1 MTKIFLTGVT
11 GYIAGDAL
19 ATLVSRHPNISYSA
33 LVRST
38 AKAEQV
44 KAQYPNIRIVIGGLD
59 DSALVERESA
69 AADIVLRG
77 SPASLIGPNNSLTLM
92 NKDAADASDHAGAAK
107 AIAAGLVAGHTK
119 ENPGYWLH
127 TGGTGILTFEDSDSG
142 IYGNKSEKVYD
153 DWDKVEELLT
163 LPDHAFHRNVDQL
176 VLEAG
181 SKHADVLKT
190 ALICPPTI
198 YGRGRGPCSQRGRQ
212 VFELAKVTL
221 QLQKGPIIGAGQSI
235 WNNVHVHDLS
245 DVYSL
250 LVDAAIAG
258 RTDEGLWGSD
268 AYYLT
273 ENGEHVWGELAQ
285 QTADVAAKLG
295 YLPEA
300 KAEPI
305 DLESAKKY
313 AGFESLSW
321 GMNSRGRAR
330 RARELLGWKP
340 SRPSLVAQLPTI
352 VQSEWQALQ

>member
-1 MTKIFLTGVT
+1 MTKIFVTGVT

-19 ATLVSRHPNISYSA
+19 ATLVSKHANFSYSA

-38 AKAEQV
+38 EKAEQV
-44 KAQYPNIRIVIGGLD
+44 KAQYPTIRIVLGDLD
-59 DSALVERESA
+59 DSALLERESA
-69 AADIVLRG
+69 AADIVLH
-77 SPASLIGPNNSLTLM
+77 
-92 NKDAADASDHAGAAK
+92 AADASDHAGAAK

-127 TGGTGILTFEDSDSG
+127 TGGTGILTFADSDSG

-153 DWDKVEELLT
+153 DWDGVEELLT
-163 LPDHAFHRNVDQL
+163 LPDHAFHRNVDQI

-181 SKHADVLKT
+181 AKHADVLKT
-190 ALICPPTI
+190 ALVCPPTI

-212 VFELAKVTL
+212 VYVLAKVTL

-235 WNNVHVHDLS
+235 WNDVHIHDLS

-250 LVDAAIAG
+250 LVDAAISG
-258 RTDEGLWGSD
+258 RTDDGLWGAG

-285 QTADVAAKLG
+285 QTADVATKLG

-313 AGFESLSW
+313 GGFESLSW

-340 SRPSLVAQLPTI
+340 SRPSLVAQLPDI

>member
-19 ATLVSRHPNISYSA
+19 ATLVSKHPNFSYSA

-38 AKAEQV
+38 DKAEQI
-44 KAQYPNIRIVIGGLD
+44 KAQYPNIRIVLGDLD
-59 DSALVERESA
+59 DSALLEQESA
-69 AADIVLRG
+69 AADIVLH
-77 SPASLIGPNNSLTLM
+77 
-92 NKDAADASDHAGAAK
+92 AADASDHAGAAK
-107 AIAAGLVAGHTK
+107 AITAGLVAGHTK
-119 ENPGYWLH
+119 ENPGYLLH

-142 IYGNKSEKVYD
+142 TYGNKSEKVYD
-153 DWDKVEELLT
+153 DWEGVEELLT
-163 LPDHAFHRNVDQL
+163 LPDHAFHRNVDQI

-181 SKHADVLKT
+181 AKHADVLKT
-190 ALICPPTI
+190 ALVCPPTI

-212 VFELAKVTL
+212 VYELAKVTL

-235 WNNVHVHDLS
+235 WNDVHIHDLS
-245 DVYSL
+245 DVYLL

-258 RTDEGLWGSD
+258 RADNGLWGAD
-268 AYYLT
+268 AYYLA

-300 KAEPI
+300 KAESI
-305 DLESAKKY
+305 DLENAKKY

-340 SRPSLVAQLPTI
+340 SRPSLVAELPAI

>member
-1 MTKIFLTGVT
+1 MTKIFFTGVT

-19 ATLVSRHPNISYSA
+19 AALVSKHPNLSYAA

-38 AKAEQV
+38 DKAEQI
-44 KAQYPNIRIVIGGLD
+44 KAQYPNIRIVLGDLD
-59 DSALVERESA
+59 DSALLERESA
-69 AADIVLRG
+69 AADIVLH
-77 SPASLIGPNNSLTLM
+77 
-92 NKDAADASDHAGAAK
+92 AADASDHAGAAK
-107 AIAAGLVAGHTK
+107 AITAGLVAGHTTG
-119 ENPGYWLH
+119 NPGYLLH

-142 IYGNKSEKVYD
+142 TYGNKSEKVYD
-153 DWDKVEELLT
+153 DWDGVEELLT
-163 LPDHAFHRNVDQL
+163 LPDHAFHRNVDQI

-181 SKHADVLKT
+181 AKHADVLKT

-212 VFELAKVTL
+212 VYELAKVTL

-235 WNNVHVHDLS
+235 WNDVHIHDLS

-258 RTDEGLWGSD
+258 RTDDGLWGAD

-285 QTADVAAKLG
+285 QTADVATKLG

-300 KAEPI
+300 KAESI

-321 GMNSRGRAR
+321 GLNSRGRAR

-340 SRPSLVAQLPTI
+340 SRPSLVAELPAI
-352 VQSEWQALQ
+352 VQSEWQALH

>member
-1 MTKIFLTGVT
+1 
-11 GYIAGDAL
+11 
-19 ATLVSRHPNISYSA
+19 
-33 LVRST
+33 
-38 AKAEQV
+38 
-44 KAQYPNIRIVIGGLD
+44 
-59 DSALVERESA
+59 
-69 AADIVLRG
+69 
-77 SPASLIGPNNSLTLM
+77 
-92 NKDAADASDHAGAAK
+92 
-107 AIAAGLVAGHTK
+107 
-119 ENPGYWLH
+119 
-127 TGGTGILTFEDSDSG
+127 
-142 IYGNKSEKVYD
+142 VY
-153 DWDKVEELLT
+153 
-163 LPDHAFHRNVDQL
+163 
-176 VLEAG
+176 
-181 SKHADVLKT
+181 
-190 ALICPPTI
+190 
-198 YGRGRGPCSQRGRQ
+198 
-212 VFELAKVTL
+212 ELAKVTL